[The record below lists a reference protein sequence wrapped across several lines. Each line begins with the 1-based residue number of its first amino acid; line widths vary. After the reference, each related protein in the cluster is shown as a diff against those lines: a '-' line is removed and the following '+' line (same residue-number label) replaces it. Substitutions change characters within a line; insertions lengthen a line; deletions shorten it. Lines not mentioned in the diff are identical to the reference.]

1 MDNETFD
8 ASKLIKNQP
17 WIDRALENIAP
28 TWALKRLEARVQKS
42 LFEYNAA
49 RTNRLYAPKQY
60 GQPAESTQNQRDRVV
75 MMWEARDLV
84 ENSPEAREVS
94 RKFGLYLTP
103 HEYSPTTG
111 DRDYNQTV
119 SDYFHE
125 WCKHCDVTGRHSFK
139 KLVQL
144 AAEERP
150 VDGDCGFVIRRAG
163 DGLKLQLVPATRI
176 GNPNSA
182 AVESNNYF
190 QGIITDDFGQPIA
203 YRIYRVDRNGVYFGA
218 EDIPANQFAHYF
230 DPFRV
235 DQYRGITDF
244 HSAIQTVRML
254 HDILQAEKAGVR
266 FSSQQA
272 ALIFNDR
279 GVANPRNLFQPN
291 PALSL
296 PSGQQ
301 QKNEL
306 TEVGMIRYFQNS
318 DRVEVMPSRPSQ
330 AFTGFVQHLMH
341 EIALGI
347 GVPEGVLFGTQDY
360 KGPSVRAEFAAADR
374 VFTRQQGVLT
384 DKVLDPIKDAVILD
398 AIARGEIP
406 PPTLLAGET
415 MVQALRRATKGEWR
429 FPAKLSIDVGRESAA
444 NMNENRQG
452 AKSLQEIAA
461 EEGTDAFSRLEQI
474 AIEAGFVKELAT
486 KYGVPETAIRLTT
499 NQLPSTPAAAAAA
512 GDAVGTSAAEAQ
524 KASATASTSG
534 AITDAAIIAGVES
547 FPDVSA
553 DLVPLNGAQISAVLS
568 ILENLRAGDL
578 TAEAAETLMISAGM
592 AQESAKKVSGSVANL
607 PKQPTKISAESMHK
621 RIQLARLSSSATEDS
636 NLVTIDFATNTYI
649 PTVAIA
655 NNAKR
660 ALEIREKKPASQ
672 RGMTSVGIARARD
685 LMNRRPLSEDT
696 VRRMKAYFDRHEA
709 DKQGDTWDEQGKG
722 WQAWN
727 GWGGDEGY
735 SWATAIVERLNKQA
749 DSKELKAA
757 SSEVRQSFAALQPPE
772 PEEWLDAVQ
781 NYRKK
786 QNGRVDEIKLSIIGE
801 KSIVELSKVSKKEFI
816 IPTPDV
822 GEKSDAFMG
831 RCMSNPTMLAEYPD
845 ESQRAA
851 VCNAQIGLEKKA
863 MTEGDQC
870 PVETQ
875 DIKANLANRQKAV
888 NIANYGPA
896 NPQLPNADYWTAKA
910 AQFKTSINEAKTMR
924 CGNCA
929 AFNVSPRIKD
939 CINKGIGADASEVE
953 KAGELGY
960 CEFFDFK
967 CAAKRTCDAWVVG
980 GPIKSESK

>member
-1 MDNETFD
+1 MEHDNFD
-8 ASKLIKNQP
+8 ASKLVKNQP

-28 TWALKRLEARVQKS
+28 QWALKRLEARVQKS

-84 ENSPEAREVS
+84 ENFPEAREIS

-125 WCKHCDVTGRHSFK
+125 WCKNCDVTNRHSFK

-163 DGLKLQLVPATRI
+163 EGLKLQLVPATRI

-182 AVESNNYF
+182 AVESNNYY
-190 QGIITDDFGQPIA
+190 QGIITDDFGQPTA

-218 EDIPANQFAHYF
+218 EDIPANQFCHYF

-244 HSAIQTVRML
+244 HSAIQTARML

-291 PALSL
+291 PSMSL
-296 PSGQQ
+296 PSGQT

-341 EIALGI
+341 EIALGV

-474 AIEAGFVKELAT
+474 AIEAGYVKELAT

-499 NQLPSTPAAAAAA
+499 NSLPSTPAAAAAA
-512 GDAVGTSAAEAQ
+512 GDAVGASAAEAQ
-524 KASATASTSG
+524 KASQSQSQEPTPAEPVT
-534 AITDAAIIAGVES
+534 
-547 FPDVSA
+547 
-553 DLVPLNGAQISAVLS
+553 QIQ
-568 ILENLRAGDL
+568 N
-578 TAEAAETLMISAGM
+578 
-592 AQESAKKVSGSVANL
+592 
-607 PKQPTKISAESMHK
+607 
-621 RIQLARLSSSATEDS
+621 DS
-636 NLVTIDFATNTYI
+636 KLVTIDFETNTYI

-655 NNAKR
+655 DNAKR
-660 ALEIREKKPASQ
+660 ALEVRDKKPASQ

-685 LMNRRPLSEDT
+685 LMNRRPLSEET
-696 VRRMKAYFDRHEA
+696 VRRMKAYFDRHES
-709 DKQGDTWDEQGKG
+709 DKNGETWDEQGKG
-722 WQAWN
+722 WQAWM

-735 SWATAIVERLNKQA
+735 SWATQIVERLNKNA
-749 DSKELKAA
+749 DKKADFEA
-757 SSEVRQSFAALQPPE
+757 RVEMEHAMSTRQGGA
-772 PEEWLDAVQ
+772 EEWLDAVH
-781 NYRKK
+781 NYRA
-786 QNGRVDEIKLSIIGE
+786 KLFGKVAE
-801 KSIVELSKVSKKEFI
+801 AQKPIVTDNIVALASKEPAKAFI
-816 IPTPDV
+816 FPTPDV

-851 VCNAQIGLEKKA
+851 VCHAQIGLEKKSMA
-863 MTEGDQC
+863 EGDQC
-870 PVETQ
+870 PIETQ

-888 NIANYGPA
+888 DVAHYGPA
-896 NPQLPNADYWTAKA
+896 NPQQPNTDYWTAKA
-910 AQFKTSINEAKTMR
+910 AQFKTSLAEAKTMR

-953 KAGELGY
+953 QAGELGY

-980 GPIKSESK
+980 GPIKSENK

>member
-1 MDNETFD
+1 MDTDIFD
-8 ASKLIKNQP
+8 ASKLIAQKP
-17 WIDRALENIAP
+17 WLDRALENIAP
-28 TWALKRLEARVQKS
+28 TWALKRLEARVAKS

-60 GQPAESTQNQRDRVV
+60 AQPAESSQNQRDRVV
-75 MMWEARDLV
+75 MMYEAQDLV
-84 ENSPEAREVS
+84 QNFPEAREIS
-94 RKFGLYLTP
+94 RKFGTYLTP
-103 HEYSPTTG
+103 NEYSPTTG
-111 DRDYNQTV
+111 DRDYNQQI
-119 SDYFHE
+119 SEYFHA
-125 WCKHCDVTGRHSFK
+125 WCKTCDVTNRHSFK

-150 VDGDCGFVIRRAG
+150 VDGDCGFVIRRSG
-163 DGLKLQLVPATRI
+163 EGLKLQLVPATRI
-176 GNPNSA
+176 GNPNDT
-182 AVESNNYF
+182 AVASNNYY
-190 QGIITDDFGQPIA
+190 QGIITNDFGQPVA

-218 EDIPANQFAHYF
+218 EDIPANQFCHYM

-244 HSAIQTVRML
+244 HAAIQTARML

-341 EIALGI
+341 EIALGV

-406 PPTLLAGET
+406 PPPLLAGET
-415 MVQALRRATKGEWR
+415 MVHALRRATSGEWR

-461 EEGTDAFSRLEQI
+461 EEGTDAFTRLEQI
-474 AIEAGFVKELAT
+474 AIEAAYVKQLAE

-499 NQLPSTPAAAAAA
+499 NSLPSTPAAAAAA
-512 GDAVGTSAAEAQ
+512 GDAVGVSAAEAQ
-524 KASATASTSG
+524 AASATASATGGES
-534 AITDAAIIAGVES
+534 TDVAAIAGVES
-547 FPDVSA
+547 FPDVSPELA
-553 DLVPLNGAQISAVLS
+553 PLNGAQIAAVLS

-578 TAEAAETLMISAGM
+578 TSEAAETLMVSAGM
-592 AQESAKKVSGSVANL
+592 AKESASKVAGSVAGL
-607 PKQPTKISAESMHK
+607 PKQPSKVSASAMHN
-621 RIQLARLSSSATEDS
+621 RIRLARARGHEDG
-636 NLVTIDFATNTYI
+636 NLITINFADGSYI
-649 PTVAIA
+649 PTQAMA
-655 NNAKR
+655 DNARR
-660 ALEIREKKPASQ
+660 ALEIREKKPMSQ

-685 LMNRRPLSEDT
+685 LMNKRPMSEDT
-696 VRRMKAYFDRHEA
+696 VRRMKAFFDRHEA
-709 DKQGDTWDEQGKG
+709 DKQGETWSEQGKG

-727 GWGGDEGY
+727 GWGGDAGY

-749 DSKELKAA
+749 EQSKQLEANPAHVRRALSAEAELNAA
-757 SSEVRQSFAALQPPE
+757 

-781 NYRKK
+781 TYRKK
-786 QNGRVDEIKLSIIGE
+786 QLGRLDTLKDLVVGS
-801 KSIVELSKVSKKEFI
+801 KSIVELSKL
-816 IPTPDV
+816 
-822 GEKSDAFMG
+822 KSG
-831 RCMSNPTMLAEYPD
+831 SN
-845 ESQRAA
+845 
-851 VCNAQIGLEKKA
+851 
-863 MTEGDQC
+863 
-870 PVETQ
+870 
-875 DIKANLANRQKAV
+875 
-888 NIANYGPA
+888 
-896 NPQLPNADYWTAKA
+896 
-910 AQFKTSINEAKTMR
+910 
-924 CGNCA
+924 
-929 AFNVSPRIKD
+929 
-939 CINKGIGADASEVE
+939 
-953 KAGELGY
+953 
-960 CEFFDFK
+960 
-967 CAAKRTCDAWVVG
+967 
-980 GPIKSESK
+980 

>member
-1 MDNETFD
+1 MEHENFD
-8 ASKLIKNQP
+8 ASKLVKNQP

-75 MMWEARDLV
+75 MMWEARDLI

-125 WCKHCDVTGRHSFK
+125 WCKNCDVTNRHTFK

-163 DGLKLQLVPATRI
+163 EGLKLQLVPATRI

-182 AVESNNYF
+182 AVESNNYY

-218 EDIPANQFAHYF
+218 EDIPANQFCHYF

-291 PALSL
+291 PAMSL
-296 PSGQQ
+296 PSGQT

-341 EIALGI
+341 EIALGV

-398 AIARGEIP
+398 GIARGEIP

-474 AIEAGFVKELAT
+474 AIEAGYVKELAA

-499 NQLPSTPAAAAAA
+499 SSLPSTPAAAAAA
-512 GDAVGTSAAEAQ
+512 GDAVGASAAEAQ
-524 KASATASTSG
+524 KASQSQEPAPAEPVT
-534 AITDAAIIAGVES
+534 
-547 FPDVSA
+547 
-553 DLVPLNGAQISAVLS
+553 QIQ
-568 ILENLRAGDL
+568 N
-578 TAEAAETLMISAGM
+578 
-592 AQESAKKVSGSVANL
+592 
-607 PKQPTKISAESMHK
+607 
-621 RIQLARLSSSATEDS
+621 DS
-636 NLVTIDFATNTYI
+636 KLVTIDFETNTYI

-655 NNAKR
+655 DNAKR
-660 ALEIREKKPASQ
+660 ALEVRDKKPASQ

-685 LMNRRPLSEDT
+685 LMNRRPLSEET
-696 VRRMKAYFDRHEA
+696 VRRMKAYFDRHES
-709 DKQGDTWDEQGKG
+709 DKNGETWDEQGKG
-722 WQAWN
+722 WQAWM
-727 GWGGDEGY
+727 GWGGDQGY

-749 DSKELKAA
+749 DTKELKAA

-786 QNGRVDEIKLSIIGE
+786 QNGRVDEIKQNIVGE
-801 KSIVELSKVSKKEFI
+801 KSIIELSKTVK
-816 IPTPDV
+816 
-822 GEKSDAFMG
+822 
-831 RCMSNPTMLAEYPD
+831 AE
-845 ESQRAA
+845 
-851 VCNAQIGLEKKA
+851 
-863 MTEGDQC
+863 
-870 PVETQ
+870 
-875 DIKANLANRQKAV
+875 
-888 NIANYGPA
+888 
-896 NPQLPNADYWTAKA
+896 
-910 AQFKTSINEAKTMR
+910 
-924 CGNCA
+924 
-929 AFNVSPRIKD
+929 
-939 CINKGIGADASEVE
+939 NK
-953 KAGELGY
+953 
-960 CEFFDFK
+960 
-967 CAAKRTCDAWVVG
+967 
-980 GPIKSESK
+980 

>member
-1 MDNETFD
+1 MEHDNFD
-8 ASKLIKNQP
+8 ASKLVKNQP

-75 MMWEARDLV
+75 MMWEARDLI

-125 WCKHCDVTGRHSFK
+125 WCKNCDVTNRHTFK

-163 DGLKLQLVPATRI
+163 EGLKLQLVPATRI

-182 AVESNNYF
+182 AVESNNYY

-218 EDIPANQFAHYF
+218 EDIPANQFCHYF

-291 PALSL
+291 PAMSL
-296 PSGQQ
+296 PSGQT

-341 EIALGI
+341 EIALGV

-398 AIARGEIP
+398 GIARGEIP

-474 AIEAGFVKELAT
+474 AIEAGYVKELAA

-499 NQLPSTPAAAAAA
+499 SSLPSTPAAAAAA
-512 GDAVGTSAAEAQ
+512 GDAVGASAAEAQ
-524 KASATASTSG
+524 KASQSQEPAPAEPVT
-534 AITDAAIIAGVES
+534 
-547 FPDVSA
+547 
-553 DLVPLNGAQISAVLS
+553 QIQ
-568 ILENLRAGDL
+568 N
-578 TAEAAETLMISAGM
+578 
-592 AQESAKKVSGSVANL
+592 
-607 PKQPTKISAESMHK
+607 
-621 RIQLARLSSSATEDS
+621 DS
-636 NLVTIDFATNTYI
+636 KLVTIDFETNTYI

-655 NNAKR
+655 DNAKR
-660 ALEIREKKPASQ
+660 ALEVRDKKPASQ

-685 LMNRRPLSEDT
+685 LMNRRPLSEET
-696 VRRMKAYFDRHEA
+696 VRRMKAYFDRHES
-709 DKQGDTWDEQGKG
+709 DKNGETWDEQGKG
-722 WQAWN
+722 WQAWM

-749 DSKELKAA
+749 DTKELKAA

-786 QNGRVDEIKLSIIGE
+786 QNGRVDEIKQNIVGE
-801 KSIVELSKVSKKEFI
+801 KSIIELSKTVK
-816 IPTPDV
+816 
-822 GEKSDAFMG
+822 
-831 RCMSNPTMLAEYPD
+831 AE
-845 ESQRAA
+845 
-851 VCNAQIGLEKKA
+851 
-863 MTEGDQC
+863 
-870 PVETQ
+870 
-875 DIKANLANRQKAV
+875 
-888 NIANYGPA
+888 
-896 NPQLPNADYWTAKA
+896 
-910 AQFKTSINEAKTMR
+910 
-924 CGNCA
+924 
-929 AFNVSPRIKD
+929 
-939 CINKGIGADASEVE
+939 NK
-953 KAGELGY
+953 
-960 CEFFDFK
+960 
-967 CAAKRTCDAWVVG
+967 
-980 GPIKSESK
+980 

>member
-1 MDNETFD
+1 MSNDFFD
-8 ASKLIKNQP
+8 ASKLVAQKP
-17 WIDRALENIAP
+17 WLDRALENIAP

-49 RTNRLYAPKQY
+49 RTNRLYSPKQY
-60 GQPAESTQNQRDRVV
+60 AQPAESSQNQRDRVV
-75 MMWEARDLV
+75 MMYEARDLV
-84 ENSPEAREVS
+84 ENFPEAREIS

-111 DRDYNQTV
+111 DRDYNRV
-119 SDYFHE
+119 IDEYFHQ
-125 WCKHCDVTGRHSFK
+125 WCKNCDVTNRHSFK

-150 VDGDCGFVIRRAG
+150 IDGDCGFVIRRSG
-163 DGLKLQLVPATRI
+163 EGLKLQLVPATRI
-176 GNPNSA
+176 GNPNDT
-182 AVESNNYF
+182 AVASNNYY
-190 QGIITDDFGQPIA
+190 QGIITNDFGQPVA
-203 YRIYRVDRNGVYFGA
+203 YRIFRVDRNGVYFGA
-218 EDIPANQFAHYF
+218 EDIPANQFCHYF

-235 DQYRGITDF
+235 DQYRGITDL
-244 HSAIQTVRML
+244 HSAIQTARML
-254 HDILQAEKAGVR
+254 HEILQAEKAGVR

-279 GVANPRNLFQPN
+279 GTANPRNLFQPN
-291 PALSL
+291 PTMSL
-296 PSGQQ
+296 PNGQQ

-341 EIALGI
+341 EIALGV

-374 VFTRQQGVLT
+374 VFTKQQGVLT

-398 AIARGEIP
+398 AIARGEIA
-406 PPTLLAGET
+406 PPTLIAGET

-461 EEGTDAFSRLEQI
+461 EEGTDAFARLEQI
-474 AIEAGFVKELAT
+474 AIEAGFVKELAV

-499 NQLPSTPAAAAAA
+499 TSLPSTPAAAAAA
-512 GDAVGTSAAEAQ
+512 GDAVGASAAEAQ
-524 KASATASTSG
+524 AASVAA
-534 AITDAAIIAGVES
+534 APAAIEPVQ
-547 FPDVSA
+547 
-553 DLVPLNGAQISAVLS
+553 QI
-568 ILENLRAGDL
+568 ENDA
-578 TAEAAETLMISAGM
+578 
-592 AQESAKKVSGSVANL
+592 
-607 PKQPTKISAESMHK
+607 
-621 RIQLARLSSSATEDS
+621 
-636 NLVTIDFATNTYI
+636 NLVTINFATDSYI
-649 PTVAIA
+649 PTDAMA
-655 NNAKR
+655 ENARR
-660 ALEIREKKPASQ
+660 ALEIREKKPMSQ

-685 LMNRRPLSEDT
+685 IMNKRPMSEDT
-696 VRRMKAYFDRHEA
+696 VRRMKAFFDRHEV
-709 DKQGDTWDEQGKG
+709 DKQGETWDEQGKG
-722 WQAWN
+722 YQAWN
-727 GWGGDEGY
+727 GWGGDAGY
-735 SWATAIVERLNKQA
+735 SWSTAIVERLNKQA
-749 DSKELKAA
+749 DTKELKLA
-757 SSEVRQSFAALQPPE
+757 STEVRQTFAALQPPE

-781 NYRKK
+781 NFRAK
-786 QNGRVDEIKLSIIGE
+786 QNGRVDQIKQSILGERSII
-801 KSIVELSKVSKKEFI
+801 ELSKKQFEL
-816 IPTPDV
+816 PTPDV
-822 GEKSDAFMG
+822 GEKSDAFIG
-831 RCMSNPTMLAEYPD
+831 RCMSNPTMLAEYPN

-863 MTEGDQC
+863 MAEGDQC

-875 DIKANLANRQKAV
+875 DIKVNLANRQKAV
-888 NIANYGPA
+888 DVAHYGPA
-896 NPQLPNADYWTAKA
+896 NPQQPNTDYWKAKA
-910 AQFKTSINEAKTMR
+910 AQFKTTLAEAKTMR

-967 CAAKRTCDAWVVG
+967 CAGKRTCDAWVVG